1 MTTTISVAA
10 AEFGRDMEQGYR
22 TIGALIS
29 DAADKG
35 SDLLV
40 LPEACLGGYLPSL
53 GGGDESVEARRRRLE
68 NLPPALEL
76 DGPELARVIEMAG
89 DMTVTLGFCEADGET
104 RYNAAVTLTG
114 DGILGSYRKVH
125 QPLGENLCYAAGSG
139 YSTFDTPVGRMG
151 MQICYDKAF
160 PEAARELAVGGAEII
175 ASISAWPTSRTNTT
189 PNMEDD
195 RWKQRF
201 DIYDRARALEN
212 QLIWVSSNQAGTFG
226 SLRFVCSAKI
236 VGPGGEILADTGI
249 DAGLATA
256 TIDVAEL
263 VGSARGSGMYN
274 LRDRRPSAY
283 GSVTAP
289 NTFEELT
296 YA

>member
-1 MTTTISVAA
+1 
-10 AEFGRDMEQGYR
+10 
-22 TIGALIS
+22 
-29 DAADKG
+29 
-35 SDLLV
+35 
-40 LPEACLGGYLPSL
+40 
-53 GGGDESVEARRRRLE
+53 
-68 NLPPALEL
+68 
-76 DGPELARVIEMAG
+76 
-89 DMTVTLGFCEADGET
+89 
-104 RYNAAVTLTG
+104 
-114 DGILGSYRKVH
+114 
-125 QPLGENLCYAAGSG
+125 
-139 YSTFDTPVGRMG
+139 
-151 MQICYDKAF
+151 
-160 PEAARELAVGGAEII
+160 
-175 ASISAWPTSRTNTT
+175 
-189 PNMEDD
+189 
-195 RWKQRF
+195 
-201 DIYDRARALEN
+201 
-212 QLIWVSSNQAGTFG
+212 VSSNQAGTFG